1 MRWEEFLDTAD
12 RLTRGT
18 TEGDWRSAVS
28 RAYYGVF
35 HRLRDALLA
44 QGLDVGRG
52 GASHF
57 NLYSGLHNCGVG
69 PVAQVAQGVDVLR
82 TARVWADY
90 ELRRPLTQPRAAN
103 TVRDARSIVV
113 DFEAAVQI
121 VPLAQIAAGAKRYL
135 QSIGHIP

>member
-1 MRWEEFLDTAD
+1 MRPDDFLETAD

-35 HRLRDALLA
+35 HRLRDALLV

-52 GASHF
+52 GAAHF
-57 NLYSGLHNCGVG
+57 NLYSGLHNCGIAQ
-69 PVAQVAQGVDVLR
+69 VALVAQGVDLLR
-82 TARVWADY
+82 AARVWADY
-90 ELRRPLTQPRAAN
+90 DLRRPFPQLRAAKS
-103 TVRDARSIVV
+103 VQEAHSVV
-113 DFEAAVQI
+113 TDFQAVFLTT
-121 VPLAQIAAGAKRYL
+121 PLAHIVAGAKRYL

>member
-1 MRWEEFLDTAD
+1 MRPEEFLDAAD

-52 GASHF
+52 GAAHF
-57 NLYSGLHNCGVG
+57 NLYSGLHNCGVA
-69 PVAQVAQGVDVLR
+69 P
-82 TARVWADY
+82 
-90 ELRRPLTQPRAAN
+90 
-103 TVRDARSIVV
+103 
-113 DFEAAVQI
+113 
-121 VPLAQIAAGAKRYL
+121 
-135 QSIGHIP
+135 